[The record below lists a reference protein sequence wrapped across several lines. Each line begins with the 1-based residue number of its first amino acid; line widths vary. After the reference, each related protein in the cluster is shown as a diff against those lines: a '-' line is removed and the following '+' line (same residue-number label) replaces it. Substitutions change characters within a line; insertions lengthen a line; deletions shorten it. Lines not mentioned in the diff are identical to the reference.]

1 LSAFG
6 NNNDLITQIR
16 LGGRGERDK
25 QREGE
30 QEEENRKKEG
40 EKRQRQEQKE
50 GERREKERRWKKDGL
65 PEGTKVRSGKRKSR
79 GVARRGTPSRLSDVV
94 GVGRRRMEMIK
105 IDPLKGRC
113 QWGVSSPA

>member
-1 LSAFG
+1 MDGKA
-6 NNNDLITQIR
+6 NNDLITQIR

-50 GERREKERRWKKDGL
+50 GERREKERRWKKGDF
-65 PEGTKVRSGKRKSR
+65 
-79 GVARRGTPSRLSDVV
+79 
-94 GVGRRRMEMIK
+94 IF
-105 IDPLKGRC
+105 
-113 QWGVSSPA
+113 